1 MSDKPPV
8 GGVRFGDF
16 DRIDPIGAYF
26 SRGRGTSVDRFYI
39 ARFLEQHAA
48 DVKGRFLE
56 IEENRYAAQ
65 FGGDR
70 LTRVDVLDIW
80 PENPRATIIGD
91 LVSSETLPRASF
103 DCIICAQTLQFI
115 YDARAAIAS
124 LHAALKH
131 GGVLLAT
138 MPGISQVQSETG
150 EVHWSFTRASAARMF
165 GDVFGKEHVAAE
177 SHGNVFAAVC
187 MLHGVA
193 AQEAPQEKLIYQD
206 DAYPVIVAVRAVKG
220 AA

>member
-1 MSDKPPV
+1 MSRPDRPSER
-8 GGVRFGDF
+8 VRQRLPDISGDN
-16 DRIDPIGAYF
+16 
-26 SRGRGTSVDRFYI
+26 RGRLGVPCRSNHWRQNDADADEINNDDQGEQESHLPHPYVVQPTTSMEREGRRLCSIHQGPGERF
-39 ARFLEQHAA
+39 
-48 DVKGRFLE
+48 
-56 IEENRYAAQ
+56 
-65 FGGDR
+65 
-70 LTRVDVLDIW
+70 
-80 PENPRATIIGD
+80 PRAR
-91 LVSSETLPRASF
+91 VA
-103 DCIICAQTLQFI
+103 CIICAQTLQLI